1 MAICSYL
8 TGDNSVGSGWCITA
22 PACFDLKTSHSC
34 LAFSTRQK
42 KCLNTAEIYGPPK
55 HNAATPYVVKSNTCQ
70 DLVLFWGS
78 QTKQI

>member
-42 KCLNTAEIYGPPK
+42 KMFK
-55 HNAATPYVVKSNTCQ
+55 HCGNLWS
-70 DLVLFWGS
+70 
-78 QTKQI
+78 TKTQCSHTLRGKI